1 MLLCFIIS
9 TPHNKVMSLRS
20 GLEDKGHIHFSSDD
34 IPVSVARLNVY
45 KEIWFRYIL
54 ELASRFNNRNSIP
67 ETLIYLYKKVQKA
80 YNWCKPDM
88 HRNYIYKYI
97 NYTDVLDQKYLHI
110 PCGKIIFEKLSTD
123 QTHRFKH
130 AIWLANVDDKHYTH
144 EQDYKDFNVNVTI
157 HSFTSSVY
165 REYLTGHPREVE
177 CKHIVLTI
185 LYSYVTRGHE
195 TYNII
200 KRCGNIQRQ
209 NFIFRQGLISISV
222 ASGNQLAEFQLI
234 VYFQVVNLVSHIDS
248 DYTIEIYS
256 YNSSST
262 FYPNLATL
270 YEGESI
276 FPVHLVRW
284 RIRAIIGQIINLE
297 LYRLSSCSDDLEAVS
312 IYDGPVKVFDQL
324 VCTFIKEPTDPTTSQ
339 APTQSTASKAPTQST
354 VPLVSY
360 NSTFTSKIN
369 YCLNIV
375 RNTSNIFFTFEVH
388 TMASTKI
395 RMEHDQKYQLQVTS
409 GTNTIYYRSW
419 QFTSDFFILLE
430 LAALRQFG
438 GYEHECLYGGIVLND
453 IGNPLDLQYGSIC
466 TTHQGYEPLFSTP
479 YWYFNRHGGVLTVY
493 AFHDYFT
500 IDFDLILTSQLC
512 EGITNIC
519 STHCM

>member
-9 TPHNKVMSLRS
+9 TPHNKVMSLQS
-20 GLEDKGHIHFSSDD
+20 DLEDKGHVHFSSDD
-34 IPVSVARLNVY
+34 IPVSVTRLDVY
-45 KEIWFRYIL
+45 KETWFSYIR
-54 ELASRFNNRNSIP
+54 ELASRFGNRNSMP
-67 ETLIYLYKKVQKA
+67 ETLIYLHYKVQKA
-80 YNWCKPDM
+80 YNWCKPNM
-88 HRNYIYKYI
+88 HSNYIYKNI
-97 NYTDVLDQKYLHI
+97 NYTNVTELKYMHV
-110 PCGKIIFEKLSTD
+110 PCGKIILEKLSTD
-123 QTHRFKH
+123 QRHRFRH
-130 AIWLANVDDKHYTH
+130 SISLPMV
-144 EQDYKDFNVNVTI
+144 EQYSNFDPRDYKDFSTNVTI
-157 HSFTSSVY
+157 HSFTSPVY
-165 REYLTGHPREVE
+165 RQYLTGHPREVD
-177 CKHIVLTI
+177 CTRILLTI
-185 LYSYVTRGHE
+185 LYSYTSEGHYRYG
-195 TYNII
+195 TV
-200 KRCGNIQRQ
+200 KRCGNIQRE
-209 NFIFRQGLISISV
+209 NFILKSGAIVISV
-222 ASGNQLAEFQLI
+222 ISGNPLIEFQLI

-248 DYTIEIYS
+248 DYIIKLSS

-262 FYPNLATL
+262 FYPNLATP
-270 YEGESI
+270 YKGESK

-284 RIRAIIGQIINLE
+284 RIKAIIGQIINLE
-297 LYRLSSCSDDLEAVS
+297 VYRLSSCDDDLEAFS

-324 VCTFIKEPTDPTTSQ
+324 VCTFIKEPTDPTASKP
-339 APTQSTASKAPTQST
+339 PTQSTASKALTQST

-375 RNTSNIFFTFEVH
+375 RNTSNIFFLFDVH

-395 RMEHDQKYQLQVTS
+395 HMEHDQKYQLQVTS

-430 LAALRQFG
+430 LAALRQFV

-500 IDFDLILTSQLC
+500 IDFDLMLTSQLC